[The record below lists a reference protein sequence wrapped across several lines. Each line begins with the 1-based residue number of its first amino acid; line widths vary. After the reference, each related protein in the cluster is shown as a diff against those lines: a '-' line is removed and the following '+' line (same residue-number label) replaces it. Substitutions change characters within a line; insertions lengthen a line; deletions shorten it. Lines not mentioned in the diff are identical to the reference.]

1 MINQNMCHKNA
12 VYYILN
18 DKKDFKEKFFE
29 NNYIDS
35 LYKNLIKETKR
46 SYDLISSNQDI
57 QKINE
62 SLDNKRKLSKEFK
75 SLTDITWIL

>member
-1 MINQNMCHKNA
+1 MCHKNA
-12 VYYILN
+12 VYYIFSGNQDL
-18 DKKDFKEKFFE
+18 KQKFFE
-29 NNYIDS
+29 NSYIDS

-46 SYDLISSNQDI
+46 SYELISSKQDI

-75 SLTDITWIL
+75 SLTNITWIL

>member
-1 MINQNMCHKNA
+1 MVNQNMCHKNA

-18 DKKDFKEKFFE
+18 DKQDLKEKFFE